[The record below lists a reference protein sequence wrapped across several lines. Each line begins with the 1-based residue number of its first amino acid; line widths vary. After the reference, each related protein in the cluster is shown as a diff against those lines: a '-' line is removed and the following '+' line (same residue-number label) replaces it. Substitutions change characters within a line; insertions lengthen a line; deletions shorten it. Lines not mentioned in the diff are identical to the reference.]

1 MATVPFTPFTSNVAV
16 LSAENVDTDQIIPAR
31 FLKTVDRTGLGA
43 AAFADWGYRAD
54 GTTDSQFVLNRP
66 ECAGARVL
74 VAGRNFGCGSSREHA
89 VWALQ
94 GAGFRAVV
102 SVGFADIFR
111 GNALGNGLLPIQ
123 VSAET
128 VQRVI
133 RAVEENPAATVT
145 VDLASQTLALPTGDA
160 VVFSM
165 DPFAKHCLL
174 EGIDELDFLLG
185 AGDDVDAYEA
195 VHAPRVSTFDATE
208 GR

>member
-1 MATVPFTPFTSNVAV
+1 MATAPFTTFTSNVAV
-16 LSAENVDTDQIIPAR
+16 LPIENVDTDQIIPAR
-31 FLKTVDRTGLGA
+31 FLKTVERTGLGV
-43 AAFADWGYRAD
+43 AAFADWRYRAD
-54 GTTDSQFVLNRP
+54 GTPDESFVLNRR
-66 ECAGARVL
+66 ESVGAEVL

-102 SVGFADIFR
+102 SAEFADIFR

-123 VSAET
+123 VSTET
-128 VQRVI
+128 VQRIV
-133 RAVEENPAATVT
+133 RAVEENPAAAVT

-160 VVFSM
+160 VVFPM

-185 AGDDVDAYEA
+185 AADEIDAYEGA
-195 VHAPRVSTFDATE
+195 HAPRVSTFEATE
-208 GR
+208 AR